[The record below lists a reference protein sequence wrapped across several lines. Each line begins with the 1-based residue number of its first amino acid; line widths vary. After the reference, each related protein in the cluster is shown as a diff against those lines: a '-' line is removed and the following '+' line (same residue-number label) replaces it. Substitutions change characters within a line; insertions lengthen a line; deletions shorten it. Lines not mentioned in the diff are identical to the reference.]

1 MRKIFSGPKRPTGGD
16 KPVRQSGA
24 ARSSVRARKSAERRK
39 AILDAALDEF
49 SKEGFAAAR
58 LDDVARR
65 AGVAKGTIYLHFRD
79 KEELFQ
85 ELIRSMMAPQLDA
98 LVALQDLDAPV
109 QVALRRFADVFLREV
124 LGTRRRDVMRLVIAE
139 GPRFPAIAEF
149 YYREVVSR
157 GIGALRRV
165 LERGVER
172 GELRHKEL
180 VDFPQLVVA
189 PAVLAIHWASLFQA
203 FAPLDGE
210 EMLDAHLRILLGQAG
225 ES

>member
-1 MRKIFSGPKRPTGGD
+1 MTKTSPNQKSRRGAAK
-16 KPVRQSGA
+16 QSGS
-24 ARSSVRARKSAERRK
+24 ARPGVRAQKSAERRK

-49 SKEGFAAAR
+49 SKEGFAATR
-58 LDDVARR
+58 LEDVARR

-85 ELIRSMMAPQLDA
+85 ELIRSMMTPQLDA

-109 QVALRRFADVFLREV
+109 QVVLRKFAELFQREV

-157 GIGALRRV
+157 GVAALRRV
-165 LERGVER
+165 LQRGVER
-172 GELRHKEL
+172 GELAHKEL
-180 VDFPQLVVA
+180 ADYPQLVVA

-203 FAPLDGE
+203 FAPLDAE
-210 EMLDAHLRILLGQAG
+210 KMLDAHLRILLGQGG
-225 ES
+225 ET